1 VARVSGTT
9 GRPGLKV
16 GLMGGTFDPIH
27 LAHLVTAEAA
37 LEQYRLERVIFVPTG
52 FPPHKKDQRVT
63 QAEHRHSLV
72 VLATASH
79 PRFEVSRVEIDR
91 PGPSY
96 TADTLEEMRRRLP
109 QGTEIYFITGAD
121 AIIDVG
127 TWREPERLF
136 ELCRFIAAPRPGWSQ
151 ETAQA
156 GLRRLE
162 ERFGCE
168 ILEIQSRTMDISSS
182 EIRRRVAAGQ
192 SIRYLVPE
200 VVEAYIQKHG
210 LYRS

>member
-1 VARVSGTT
+1 VARVSGTA
-9 GRPGLKV
+9 GPGLKI

-109 QGTEIYFITGAD
+109 QGTELYFITGAD

-136 ELCRFIAAPRPGWSQ
+136 ALCRFIAAPRPGWSQ
-151 ETAQA
+151 ETAQT

-168 ILEIQSRTMDISSS
+168 ILEIQSRAMDISSS